1 MRPAGNI
8 FVKIFLGFWLVSV
21 CVLGSWLVADHYF
34 QSRPVA
40 GEPGDRPPGTPHRFL
55 LRVIYELQNTPSGE
69 LPDLLAAT
77 EKRYRIKLFL
87 LDAAGQDI
95 LGRPVPAAATGLA
108 EQLRGPRRRAYG
120 RTPDS
125 RLLAHDI
132 YRVEEGPLR
141 AVLVLPAT
149 RHDILRLLSD
159 NLWLRLGLA
168 VIVSGLLCFG
178 LSRLMTGRLK
188 ELQTASR
195 RLASGELDT
204 RLQVRELGG
213 DETDELARDF
223 NTMAQQLQERIQ
235 AQKRLL
241 HDVSHELRSPLARLR
256 VALALAER
264 GGPDTAQYLQ
274 RIDQETE
281 RLEALIAQLLS
292 TREQPPTLEDHVDLA
307 ALLEKLCADARF
319 EGRPLDKDVVFACDR
334 PQAIVATAGDLLQ
347 KIFENILRNAVHHTP
362 PHSTVSVSLTGVP
375 EGYSV
380 RITDQGAGVEEGE
393 LNRIF
398 DEFYRADTARSRE
411 TGGHGLGLAI
421 ARRAVVALGGRVE
434 AANTGRGLAVT
445 VFLPGAGIGDTDS
458 LSGED

>member
-1 MRPAGNI
+1 MRLAGNI

-34 QSRPVA
+34 QSRPVT
-40 GEPGDRPPGTPHRFL
+40 GKPGDRPPGPPQRFL
-55 LRVIYELQNTPSGE
+55 LRVIYELQNTPSAE
-69 LPDLLAAT
+69 LPGLLAAT
-77 EKRYRIKLFL
+77 EKRHRIQIFL
-87 LDAAGQDI
+87 LDAAGADI
-95 LGRPVPAAATGLA
+95 LGRTVPSAATDVA
-108 EQLRGPRRRAYG
+108 QQLRGARRRAYG

-132 YRVEEGPLR
+132 YRAEQGPLR
-141 AVLVLPAT
+141 AVLVLPAA
-149 RHDILRLLSD
+149 RHDILQLLSD

-178 LSRLMTGRLK
+178 LSRLVTGRLK

-195 RLASGELDT
+195 RLAGGELDT
-204 RLQVRELGG
+204 RLQVRDVGG

-264 GGPDTAQYLQ
+264 GGPATAQHLH
-274 RIDQETE
+274 RIDRETE
-281 RLEALIAQLLS
+281 RLEELIAQLLS
-292 TREQPPTLEDHVDLA
+292 TREQTPVLEDHVDLA
-307 ALLEKLCADARF
+307 ALLDQLCADARF
-319 EGRPLDKDVVFACDR
+319 EGRPLEKRVMFEHDC
-334 PQAIVATAGDLLQ
+334 PQAVVATTGDLLR
-347 KIFENILRNAVHHTP
+347 KVFENILRNAVRHTP
-362 PHSTVSVSLTGVP
+362 PHSTVQVSLTSVAG
-375 EGYSV
+375 GYTV
-380 RITDQGAGVEEGE
+380 RVEDQGAGVTEAE
-393 LNRIF
+393 LEWIF

-421 ARRAVVALGGRVE
+421 ARRGVMAHGGRVE
-434 AANTGRGLAVT
+434 AANTGHGLAVS
-445 VFLPGAGIGDTDS
+445 VFLPGADSGDS
-458 LSGED
+458 LPGSGSG